1 MWVNWFGKS
10 KAVVIYM
17 LHCMWAV
24 SEHAHLPSRAVKA
37 SLGLWNQ
44 LWFSSL
50 GTVTM
55 LLDQV
60 LTIRPTSFLSG
71 IRRHLRCNPLI
82 PHHIQFSVSARPGLC
97 YTSSHWLLF
106 FQFFL
111 CCVVGQ
117 HLKRDLALNGNR
129 FCASKN
135 KNLLPF
141 DAKSLLRWPGKL
153 LIPPSQA
160 HGQRASRSF
169 PCTPLGL
176 KPRTFLRSQGP
187 RLGYTSGPSPL
198 G

>member
-1 MWVNWFGKS
+1 LKFGLWNGGALCRMCQNLVS
-10 KAVVIYM
+10 SCTFSVIYATMNTEHHVFQVVDIYM

-24 SEHAHLPSRAVKA
+24 SEHAHLPRRAVKA

-50 GTVTM
+50 GMVTM

-60 LTIRPTSFLSG
+60 LTIRPTSFLSS

-117 HLKRDLALNGNR
+117 HLKRDLA
-129 FCASKN
+129 
-135 KNLLPF
+135 
-141 DAKSLLRWPGKL
+141 
-153 LIPPSQA
+153 
-160 HGQRASRSF
+160 
-169 PCTPLGL
+169 
-176 KPRTFLRSQGP
+176 
-187 RLGYTSGPSPL
+187 
-198 G
+198 